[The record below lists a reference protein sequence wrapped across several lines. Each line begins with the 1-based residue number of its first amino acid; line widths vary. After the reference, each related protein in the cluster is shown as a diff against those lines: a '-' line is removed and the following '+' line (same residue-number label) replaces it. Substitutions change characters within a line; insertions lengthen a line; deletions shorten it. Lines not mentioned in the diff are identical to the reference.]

1 MTIQKM
7 LRETTTARRSRT
19 FLDIENKRQKWKQK
33 SYEISLVTF
42 QQKRNKGAID
52 PVTRS
57 SKRDPKIIA
66 LEIPSVCL
74 QTSLQTLNLLCL
86 HLCAFCHACVMRVCV
101 CIIQMCAPTLQALAR
116 ISWGRNSISHRR
128 CKKWR
133 RINGKEK
140 RTTNGEFWISLIFFS
155 LIFPRFLLHLFH
167 GAWTDIWRRQKERRN
182 QSNVH
187 IIDSRYQIFIYSLN
201 TYNESNPT
209 RLTRKRQKKKQLR
222 NNSLF
227 VIWIGLNKR

>member
-1 MTIQKM
+1 
-7 LRETTTARRSRT
+7 
-19 FLDIENKRQKWKQK
+19 
-33 SYEISLVTF
+33 VTF

-116 ISWGRNSISHRR
+116 ISRGRNSISHRR
-128 CKKWR
+128 CKKMEENKWKRKKNNKWR
-133 RINGKEK
+133 ILDFIDFFFTFQDFYCIYFMAPKRIYDAAKK
-140 RTTNGEFWISLIFFS
+140 RDGTKAMSTSLTAVIKS
-155 LIFPRFLLHLFH
+155 LS
-167 GAWTDIWRRQKERRN
+167 T
-182 QSNVH
+182 V
-187 IIDSRYQIFIYSLN
+187 
-201 TYNESNPT
+201 
-209 RLTRKRQKKKQLR
+209 
-222 NNSLF
+222 
-227 VIWIGLNKR
+227 